1 MTIVYPSKNSGTMF
15 TKKEIIKIILFI
27 VGIQLV
33 ACGIIWLICQIAPF
47 IIAVIAFIPW
57 LFAALKAGA
66 DV

>member
-1 MTIVYPSKNSGTMF
+1 MF

-33 ACGIIWLICQIAPF
+33 ACCIIWLIIQIAPF

>member
-1 MTIVYPSKNSGTMF
+1 MF

-33 ACGIIWLICQIAPF
+33 ACCIIWLICQIAPF